1 MTMSSHQHSANSLDI
16 HRVLRFLQRLL
27 DCFPSSLN
35 HLGVKGRHYSLPVAD
50 FRRISDFH
58 ESVNIV
64 FDIRD
69 RMLISLASV

>member
-1 MTMSSHQHSANSLDI
+1 
-16 HRVLRFLQRLL
+16 
-27 DCFPSSLN
+27 
-35 HLGVKGRHYSLPVAD
+35 LPVAD
-50 FRRISDFH
+50 FRRIPDFH